1 MHPKNPVKLGNVDFG
16 KNLQKVDFFKRA
28 LDLSRIW
35 AHSKLEQK
43 VRVMTRLN
51 PRMRPAIASQ
61 ISLPKKVYPKWRK
74 PLKSLAAALAVST
87 ATFTL
92 RISNPFSACDD
103 GLMTFNLSDKYRQ
116 KWLLRWVST
125 KKLVFWYPK

>member
-1 MHPKNPVKLGNVDFG
+1 MHQKNPVKLGNQDFG
-16 KNLQKVDFFKRA
+16 KNEPKVDFSKRA

-61 ISLPKKVYPKWRK
+61 ISLSKKVYPEVAK
-74 PLKSLAAALAVST
+74 
-87 ATFTL
+87 TL
-92 RISNPFSACDD
+92 EIIGGKGCNFCRIPS
-103 GLMTFNLSDKYRQ
+103 RHI
-116 KWLLRWVST
+116 
-125 KKLVFWYPK
+125 

>member
-1 MHPKNPVKLGNVDFG
+1 MHPKNPVKLGNQDFG
-16 KNLQKVDFFKRA
+16 KKEPKVDFFKRA

-61 ISLPKKVYPKWRK
+61 ISLSKKSGPEVAKTLEIIGPK
-74 PLKSLAAALAVST
+74 AGAL
-87 ATFTL
+87 
-92 RISNPFSACDD
+92 
-103 GLMTFNLSDKYRQ
+103 
-116 KWLLRWVST
+116 
-125 KKLVFWYPK
+125 